1 MKNACCKLSAA
12 PLSLIP
18 HYSPSSSSSSS
29 SRQAPLLSLISH
41 THFSMA
47 WRCLVNLLKL
57 YGGDTQLVASALT
70 RPKKKRLG
78 LLQTGALNGKQTGLY
93 WAAGAFHI
101 LRQYSSFVK
110 VTQSVVL
117 APSPWFVHAGVC
129 LQSKGPLINMRCL
142 APGAITH
149 FLFFFSFI
157 WPLFFLLSA
166 SFFISVS
173 SLQKATEAWGT
184 LMSRWIT
191 HTHTHSHRAT
201 LSIGVCVCVSFDVM
215 PRWQTNQPT
224 EEDVIFFF
232 GSCSAHVVQ
241 TLIYIIDF
249 TNTCSSVQICLHNC
263 ISQQQAPSPPLLISI
278 NGVTS
283 PVKGRMPAEKK
294 KKKKSKSIKFSW
306 RQDLLR
312 GTTLTGA
319 SWWVDDLCMHPTT
332 TYTPRKYR
340 PILKAFYL

>member
-1 MKNACCKLSAA
+1 MHTPNTQTCTLLCAHGCPFFFSQTHPDRMKNACCKLSAA

-18 HYSPSSSSSSS
+18 HYSPSSSSS

-224 EEDVIFFF
+224 EEDVTFFF
-232 GSCSAHVVQ
+232 WQLFSTCCSAS
-241 TLIYIIDF
+241 D
-249 TNTCSSVQICLHNC
+249 LHNRFHKHLFKC
-263 ISQQQAPSPPLLISI
+263 SDLPPQLHQSTAGTLPPPPPS
-278 NGVTS
+278 
-283 PVKGRMPAEKK
+283 
-294 KKKKSKSIKFSW
+294 F
-306 RQDLLR
+306 D
-312 GTTLTGA
+312 
-319 SWWVDDLCMHPTT
+319 
-332 TYTPRKYR
+332 
-340 PILKAFYL
+340 FY